1 MKQTQIDINE
11 QFQHAL
17 DIMEDSDR
25 SIFIT
30 GRAGTGKS
38 TLLNHF
44 RNVTK

>member
-25 SIFIT
+25 SIFIDNPT
-30 GRAGTGKS
+30 GYPPACWWEESGS
-38 TLLNHF
+38 P
-44 RNVTK
+44 